1 MKVYTRLCFIF
12 VICFRAE
19 SSKIRQRRC
28 GFVWPSIWCRFVVLL
43 WSVCHENDL
52 KYREKRIPEISNWWF
67 SLKLRTTD
75 VVSFQ
80 ITVPSS
86 MPPFPPPPIT
96 PVSIHLLLMKITAQN
111 KQNIKDYIQNSR
123 STQHSVIFFILRI
136 NFSYLSLSLSRG
148 F

>member
-1 MKVYTRLCFIF
+1 MMIILCKCSHRF
-12 VICFRAE
+12 VLYIRHLFSCR

-28 GFVWPSIWCRFVVLL
+28 GFVWQSICCRFVVLL

-52 KYREKRIPEISNWWF
+52 KYREERIPEISNWWL

-86 MPPFPPPPIT
+86 CPPLSPCLYP
-96 PVSIHLLLMKITAQN
+96 
-111 KQNIKDYIQNSR
+111 
-123 STQHSVIFFILRI
+123 SVGHENYSSEQAKHKALHTKLPLNTTLSHIFHT
-136 NFSYLSLSLSRG
+136 SY
-148 F
+148 